1 MDKNTRKTLVW
12 TLVSLLGTMP
22 ITNVEAPVLDSIIIR
37 YFNPTKLNTS
47 EIKKQDLVR
56 SILSEDIRMQIKQEE
71 EAINFVVKEIRL
83 LERDK
88 IYRHIFDAYENIDVP
103 KYISKKFVRTQIW
116 AESRDYIK
124 AIGKDGEMGLMQ
136 IMPGTWKKIEPK
148 LNFKKNAFN
157 PKYNIPAGIKH
168 LVSLDR
174 ELKRRNSK
182 WEELSE
188 REKRDLIAAAY
199 NCGIGGI
206 TKAKY
211 NIDKAPEKTRKYVR
225 DIERWMSGRYKEY

>member
-22 ITNVEAPVLDSIIIR
+22 ITNVEAPVLDSIIHPKSSVYETR
-37 YFNPTKLNTS
+37 K
-47 EIKKQDLVR
+47 DLVR
-56 SILSEDIRMQIKQEE
+56 SVLSEDVRMQIKQEE
-71 EAINFVVKEIRL
+71 EAINFAIKEIRL

-116 AESRDYIK
+116 AESRDYVK

-206 TKAKY
+206 TKAHY

-225 DIERWMSGRYKEY
+225 DIERWMSERYKEY

>member
-1 MDKNTRKTLVW
+1 MNKNTRKTLVC

-22 ITNVEAPVLDSIIIR
+22 IANVEAPVLDIYLHFSKSNMYEAKNR
-37 YFNPTKLNTS
+37 
-47 EIKKQDLVR
+47 DLVR
-56 SILSEDIRMQIKQEE
+56 SVLSEDIRTQIKQEE
-71 EAINFVVKEIRL
+71 EAINFAVKEIRL

-116 AESRDYIK
+116 AESRDYVK

-174 ELKRRNSK
+174 ELKRRNNK
-182 WEELSE
+182 WEGLNEE
-188 REKRDLIAAAY
+188 EKRKLLAAAY
-199 NCGIGGI
+199 NCGMGGI
-206 TKAKY
+206 IKAKY

-225 DIERWMSGRYKEY
+225 DIERWMSGRYKDY